1 MMDAKQREF
10 ILLRDNGES
19 YDAIAKK
26 LKTSKATLIQ
36 WNKLFEEEI
45 KELQFHSFIK
55 IKEAHSWNQ
64 KKKYEMLLK
73 QLDKIDEGIL
83 DADLSVATLKDLFT
97 IKNSILSQVESMERK
112 ISVDANVTEKDDFG
126 TNRLRLSLNEAE

>member
-1 MMDAKQREF
+1 MDAKQREF

-83 DADLSVATLKDLFT
+83 KSDLTTASLKDLYLV
-97 IKNSILSQVESMERK
+97 KNSILSQVENMERK

>member
-73 QLDKIDEGIL
+73 QLDKVDDGIL
-83 DADLSVATLKDLFT
+83 KSDLTTASLKDLYLV
-97 IKNSILSQVESMERK
+97 KNSILSQVENMERK

>member
-73 QLDKIDEGIL
+73 QLDKIDDGIL
-83 DADLSVATLKDLFT
+83 KSDLTTASLKDLYLV
-97 IKNSILSQVESMERK
+97 KNSILSQVENMERK

>member
-83 DADLSVATLKDLFT
+83 KSDLTTASLKDLYLV
-97 IKNSILSQVESMERK
+97 KNSILSQVENMERK